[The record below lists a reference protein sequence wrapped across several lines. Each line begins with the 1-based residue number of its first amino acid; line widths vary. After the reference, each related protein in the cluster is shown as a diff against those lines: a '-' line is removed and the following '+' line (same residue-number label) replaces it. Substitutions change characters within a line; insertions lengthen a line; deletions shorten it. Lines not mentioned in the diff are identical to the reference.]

1 MAVDLH
7 TMVLVED
14 EAVAD
19 SNSAEAALEAVDAVE
34 LSVIP
39 QIITKLE
46 LPPPPTPLILGA
58 SSPPPLILGASSPPP
73 LLSPL
78 RRLPMVGEL
87 RPRRMTRRTMEDG
100 GDLLSPPLSRSLL

>member
-58 SSPPPLILGASSPPP
+58 SSPPPL
-73 LLSPL
+73 LSPL